1 MHNAT
6 TKQRLSALRRR
17 LGFLGGASAWASE
30 RTDRLEAAVTDL
42 LRLARGGDGAA
53 SEPTPAFGFAMPAAA
68 MSAPPRIER
77 PARWVSAGVE
87 VSSERFA
94 TAPTQVVP
102 TEELVHTA
110 EVPAPGGAST
120 SDAAATEYA
129 PEPEPLAAT
138 ASDVRTEDFPEPER
152 TGTGWKR
159 PAVIAALVLAAIAG
173 LVALLWPAA
182 PDRAPASTE
191 PDRVVAAPAPAT
203 PAPAAAAP
211 AAPEPA
217 APPVPTHVVVARGDS
232 LWILSRAHLGD
243 PLRWPHLHA
252 ANRAAIRDPDLIYPG
267 QTLLLPR

>member
-42 LRLARGGDGAA
+42 LRLARGGETSA

-94 TAPTQVVP
+94 TATTQVVP

-120 SDAAATEYA
+120 SDAAADDSS
-129 PEPEPLAAT
+129 EPEPLAST

-152 TGTGWKR
+152 TGGAAWKR

-182 PDRAPASTE
+182 PDRAPTAAE
-191 PDRVVAAPAPAT
+191 PDRVVAAPAPVT
-203 PAPAAAAP
+203 PAPAAAP

-217 APPVPTHVVVARGDS
+217 APPAPTHVVVARGDS

-267 QTLLLPR
+267 QTLRLPR